1 MQDHGD
7 AQQKNGDAQQ
17 FISSKVIANNGDA
30 YSMNNS
36 SNSSVVIAVG
46 KCKKKNKK
54 KKRPSPCNKDTS
66 LFTIDH
72 KSTYKKFYQK
82 GTFRYQTCS
91 RYPSYYVRYVIR
103 EIMAAGVMMARAINV
118 SSSDCILIPDQAIMY
133 LKLNSLLQERDN
145 ELSSESGKGEN
156 ETYSE
161 FSQQL
166 VQDITLREQFGESL
180 SSTLTSIVTA

>member
-1 MQDHGD
+1 
-7 AQQKNGDAQQ
+7 
-17 FISSKVIANNGDA
+17 
-30 YSMNNS
+30 
-36 SNSSVVIAVG
+36 
-46 KCKKKNKK
+46 
-54 KKRPSPCNKDTS
+54 
-66 LFTIDH
+66 
-72 KSTYKKFYQK
+72 
-82 GTFRYQTCS
+82 
-91 RYPSYYVRYVIR
+91 
-103 EIMAAGVMMARAINV
+103 MAAGVMMARAINV

-180 SSTLTSIVTA
+180 SSTLTSIVTAWKVSKYGVFLVRIFLYSDWIRRFTE